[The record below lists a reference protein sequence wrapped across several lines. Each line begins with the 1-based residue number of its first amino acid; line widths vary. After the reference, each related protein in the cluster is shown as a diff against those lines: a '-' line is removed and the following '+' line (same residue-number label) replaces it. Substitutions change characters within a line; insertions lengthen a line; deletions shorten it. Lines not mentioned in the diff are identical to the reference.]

1 MRSVMME
8 QTELTAQRR
17 TITGKKVKRLR
28 QQGIIPAVLYGPGVE
43 SIPIQVEERALNRAM
58 RRAGQRLINLRI
70 EGDPQPHRVLARE
83 VQRDVITGRV
93 LHVDFLE
100 VSLTQKLTTR
110 VPVVLV
116 GEPDPVHRGLAVLL
130 QGVDEVEISC
140 LPEDLI
146 SSIEVDVSDLKL
158 DQVIQVK
165 DLRVPAGVEIL
176 TEPEEMVAQLSL
188 LRVAKAQLAEEE
200 AIGEE
205 VSPDEVEVI
214 AKGKTAAEEELDEGA

>member
-1 MRSVMME
+1 ME

>member
-1 MRSVMME
+1 ME

-43 SIPIQVEERALNRAM
+43 STPLQVEERALHRAM

-146 SSIEVDVSDLKL
+146 SSIEVDVSDLEL

-200 AIGEE
+200 AIEEE

-214 AKGKTAAEEELDEGA
+214 AKGKTAAEEESDKGA

>member
-1 MRSVMME
+1 ME

-158 DQVIQVK
+158 DQVLQVK

-200 AIGEE
+200 AVEEE

>member
-1 MRSVMME
+1 ME
-8 QTELTAQRR
+8 QIELTAQRR

-43 SIPIQVEERALNRAM
+43 STPLQVEERALHRAM
-58 RRAGQRLINLRI
+58 RRAGQRLINLRV

-116 GEPDPVHRGLAVLL
+116 GEPDPVRRGLAVLL
-130 QGVDEVEISC
+130 QGVDEVEIAC

-158 DQVIQVK
+158 DQVLHVR

-200 AIGEE
+200 AIEEE

-214 AKGKTAAEEELDEGA
+214 AKGKAAAEGEEAEETTESV

>member
-1 MRSVMME
+1 ME
-8 QTELTAQRR
+8 QIELTAQRR

-43 SIPIQVEERALNRAM
+43 STPLQVEERALNRAM
-58 RRAGQRLINLRI
+58 RRAGQRLINLRV

-116 GEPDPVHRGLAVLL
+116 GEPDPVRRGLAVLL

-158 DQVIQVK
+158 DQVLHVR

-200 AIGEE
+200 AVEEE

-214 AKGKTAAEEELDEGA
+214 AKGKAAAEGEEAEETTEIV